1 MKDNIFQKIVSLKY
15 NMPEISMFLE
25 VSSAKYLS
33 DYKIS
38 LLFNNGESKTVDL
51 SDKLIG
57 KVFEPLKDK
66 ASFQSFV
73 IKFNTIEW
81 SSGAD
86 FAPEYLYEIGT

>member
-1 MKDNIFQKIVSLKY
+1 M
-15 NMPEISMFLE
+15 MFLE
-25 VSSAKYLS
+25 VSSAKYLG

-38 LLFNNGESKTVDL
+38 LLFNNSESKTVDL

-66 ASFQSFV
+66 VYFQSFV

-81 SSGAD
+81 SNGAD
-86 FAPEYLYEIGT
+86 FAPEYLYEMGR

>member
-1 MKDNIFQKIVSLKY
+1 ML
-15 NMPEISMFLE
+15 LE

-66 ASFQSFV
+66 VYFQSFV

-81 SSGAD
+81 SNGAD
-86 FAPEYLYEIGT
+86 FAPEYLYENGI

>member
-1 MKDNIFQKIVSLKY
+1 M
-15 NMPEISMFLE
+15 MMFLE
-25 VSSAKYLS
+25 VSSARYLS

-38 LLFNNGESKTVDL
+38 LIFNNGESKTVDL

-66 ASFQSFV
+66 AYFQSFI

-81 SSGAD
+81 SNGAD
-86 FAPEYLYEIGT
+86 FAPEYLYEIGM